1 MTDSSGKLHVPTGS
15 VGFRWEEEP
24 TGNWNLQLKNAV
36 TKEEF
41 DPLLT
46 LLGDDAQN
54 AMVSFSDFTD
64 TFCTDM
70 SKSTGESNTAV
81 EILREVPAHR
91 IHTSD
96 GKELLVTT
104 AFDLTMAQAGV
115 SRGLAGDYPEDYDD
129 PKPYTPA
136 WQEAQTGV
144 SRDLAIQV
152 GREFAENAEK
162 TKGKSLF
169 ITGPGI
175 QHFYHGASLITVT
188 KP

>member
-1 MTDSSGKLHVPTGS
+1 
-15 VGFRWEEEP
+15 
-24 TGNWNLQLKNAV
+24 
-36 TKEEF
+36 
-41 DPLLT
+41 
-46 LLGDDAQN
+46 
-54 AMVSFSDFTD
+54 
-64 TFCTDM
+64 
-70 SKSTGESNTAV
+70 
-81 EILREVPAHR
+81 LREVPAT
-91 IHTSD
+91 IIKTKD

-115 SRGLAGDYPEDYDD
+115 SRGLDGDYPEDYDD

-175 QHFYHGASLITVT
+175 QHF
-188 KP
+188 